1 MHIGIKPTNF
11 QSQGIMKQL
20 FIMKIKNHCAKVL
33 ISCQDFNKSLYM
45 FIYFTYFFS
54 VLIKQAK
61 NIWQAEIDA
70 AAELVDFLRFNCQF
84 SRVSHPIN

>member
-1 MHIGIKPTNF
+1 MSRNKEAV
-11 QSQGIMKQL
+11 
-20 FIMKIKNHCAKVL
+20 FIMNIRYHCAKVL
-33 ISCQDFNKSLYM
+33 INCQDFQLIFMYVYLN
-45 FIYFTYFFS
+45 FFS